1 MSRWK
6 VSQHIFYRSWLAY
19 PESVESGKPGS
30 DLADDEPRP
39 LRPRAF
45 RTWAEAMAYADQ
57 RARIIEVT
65 LPPEEYVWESG
76 VDSDGRHYVT
86 DRWDNTICH
95 YPNGDENGEGT
106 LKEIAL
112 HFLAYAYK
120 MTNKEN

>member
-1 MSRWK
+1 MRRWRVYK
-6 VSQHIFYRSWLAY
+6 DESEFEWAPWHATNGRYLYRTQSFADALAH
-19 PESVESGKPGS
+19 
-30 DLADDEPRP
+30 
-39 LRPRAF
+39 
-45 RTWAEAMAYADQ
+45 ADQ
-57 RARIIEVT
+57 RARTIEVT